1 MNQTSSKN
9 QTTAETD
16 QTLWVELSDD
26 ELSNVSGG
34 SGSNVN
40 DKLNDTLGG
49 NPPPIGTA
57 NE

>member
-1 MNQTSSKN
+1 MNESSSKN

-34 SGSNVN
+34 TSTAG
-40 DKLNDTLGG
+40 DTLNNTLGG
-49 NPPPIGTA
+49 DPPLIQTH